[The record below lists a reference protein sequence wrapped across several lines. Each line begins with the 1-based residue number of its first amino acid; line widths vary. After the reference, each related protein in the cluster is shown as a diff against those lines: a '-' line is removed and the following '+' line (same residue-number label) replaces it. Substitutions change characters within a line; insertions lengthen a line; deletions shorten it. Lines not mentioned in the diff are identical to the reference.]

1 MKRQKMLEQRT
12 PMSEDQKKKSVP
24 KATKKSVGFA
34 EEVDDEEKKN
44 EPKEESPYLPE
55 NKPKPILK
63 SSSTFVEPLQG
74 NIDIILPYYDKCIT
88 LKDRKMI
95 HATQISKIKFLDENI
110 RLKST
115 NIFYFKKNLRKF
127 YHCTGNCQKSSL
139 AHPVAPCLVRSK
151 NS

>member
-63 SSSTFVEPLQG
+63 SSSTFDEPLQG
-74 NIDIILPYYDKCIT
+74 NIDIILSYYDKSIT
-88 LKDRKMI
+88 LKNRKMI
-95 HATQISKIKFLDENI
+95 HATQISQIKFLDENI
-110 RLKST
+110 RLKSKS
-115 NIFYFKKNLRKF
+115 ILYIKKTCVHFVQSPL
-127 YHCTGNCQKSSL
+127 
-139 AHPVAPCLVRSK
+139 
-151 NS
+151 